1 VISRYSKWRAVKV
14 SAAIRL
20 RFKVALLEKI
30 PLFEELS
37 ARETQEI
44 ARLVTEIEVPAGT
57 KLAKIGEPGGELF
70 AIVDGEAIVRTRPG
84 RTAALKSGDYFGEMS
99 LIDGQPRSATV
110 EATTPIRLLVLD
122 RRDFWRLLDGKTAIA
137 RKVMQTL
144 CGRLREAEGTEQM

>member
-1 VISRYSKWRAVKV
+1 VISRYSTWRAVRT

-37 ARETQEI
+37 TKETHQI
-44 ARLVTEIEVPAGT
+44 ARLVTEIKVPAGT
-57 KLAKIGEPGGELF
+57 KLAKVGETGGELF
-70 AIVDGEAIVRTRPG
+70 AIVDGEAVVRTKPG
-84 RTAALKSGDYFGEMS
+84 RTTVLKAGDFFGEMS

-110 EATTPIRLLVLD
+110 EATTPSRLLVLD
-122 RRDFWRLLDGKTAIA
+122 RRDFWHVLDGKTAIV

-144 CGRLREAEGTEQM
+144 CRRLREAEEAG

>member
-1 VISRYSKWRAVKV
+1 MISRYSTWRAVRT

-37 ARETQEI
+37 TKETHQI
-44 ARLVTEIEVPAGT
+44 ARLVTEIKVPAGT
-57 KLAKIGEPGGELF
+57 KLAKVGETGGELF
-70 AIVDGEAIVRTRPG
+70 AIVDGEAVVRTKPG
-84 RTAALKSGDYFGEMS
+84 RTTVLKAGDFFGEMS

-110 EATTPIRLLVLD
+110 EATTPSRLLVLD
-122 RRDFWRLLDGKTAIA
+122 RRDFWHVLDGKTAIV

-144 CGRLREAEGTEQM
+144 CRRLREAEEAG